1 MSIVYKESGLTLAE
15 LTDLFIDFKNSK
27 GTGSFVFPTTYQ
39 DAYSDY
45 LFSITTTVNGSST
58 PTMYKVLYIKES
70 GAVCEQTFSVKV
82 NANGVC
88 VTSGKEK
95 QLLKDAYLN
104 YSQTG
109 TPEFYKLEKQYDLD
123 IDGDGFVGTS
133 VLLVDKA
140 NQSLL
145 EKDATQLDGNSF
157 YEMLSIDVKGKG
169 ASLTIDTS
177 TALDEGSRRLVI
189 GSRNTDWLD
198 DATQTTDALLTNF
211 KLLGSGMSVGF
222 GTSSTG
228 AMTIQNSNIDL
239 AGSLLSTYIINLL
252 QMDVDSDIGEQ
263 TLGVTLVG
271 FGSRASGTLTI
282 RDSEINYVRADDIGT
297 EYGASAD
304 QIVLDNNHGSL
315 MGLFIA
321 GSTGGTGRVDITAS
335 DINMQGLSNVFTI
348 GEMGGQGIGTI
359 SNSTLNLDA
368 SYSTSDP
375 RFDDIGEKDLGHNS
389 INVGLGDGVKS
400 TKVSSLVVNNSDISI
415 LSTESNVNVG
425 WEWGL
430 GSLSISNSSLLQF
443 SQRDA
448 YAINSGRIDISTYQ
462 YSWSASY
469 LNIGGE
475 WGDGNSITNESSNG
489 LVNLTNTH
497 YSMYGPH
504 AGINVGVA
512 SSKAVGQ
519 LVLSNSVVS
528 VLAGGAIYSPN
539 GGSDYGWMESEWFR
553 DDYGNLIPSNYLSA
567 GKNSSDQWNS
577 NYFAFV
583 NIGGNNWSDTGGNGE
598 VNLVGSRMQV
608 FQMDF
613 DSFDESAVDPSI
625 VAHNIDSIYVD
636 SSAANLSLGSGGNRA
651 VLTMDDT
658 STLDV
663 GGTINLANN
672 VESLAS
678 AKYFLSNNGGV
689 INTTSFIAGNG
700 DNLSSFNRS
709 TTYLDGDAE
718 INAEFVNFENQSR
731 LVGDGTIRA
740 KDMFSGSIDIYS
752 SDKETPDVYFDLG
765 GDNNSFS
772 ILFDN
777 AQILIGDVLTI
788 TKKAPVAN
796 KPLTGLSTEVITS
809 GTGTLFFEVEEADEF
824 DYSYLNFSNTNFYF
838 DLDASAKDLIS
849 IGDFDYVNF
858 SNCTFNIKM
867 DKSLSGGADI
877 QLVAFDDGIVYEQ
890 DINVSNITLLGVPGS
905 TLVVNDGGIYLN
917 V

>member
-70 GAVCEQTFSVKV
+70 GAVCEQTFSVKITT
-82 NANGVC
+82 NGVC

-104 YSQTG
+104 ESQTG
-109 TPEFYKLEKQYDLD
+109 TPAFYKLEKQYDLD

-282 RDSEINYVRADDIGT
+282 RDSEINYVRANDIGT

-304 QIVLDNNHGSL
+304 QIVLENNHGSL

-321 GSTGGTGRVDITAS
+321 GSTGAKGVVSITGS
-335 DINMQGLSNVFTI
+335 DINMRGLSNTFTM
-348 GEMGGQGIGTI
+348 GETGGQASATI

-375 RFDDIGEKDLGHNS
+375 RFDDIGEKDLGNNS
-389 INVGLGDGVKS
+389 IQVGQGDG
-400 TKVSSLVVNNSDISI
+400 TKTPLVSSLVVNNSDIS
-415 LSTESNVNVG
+415 LLGTQSYVNVG
-425 WEWGL
+425 WNWGA
-430 GSLSISNSSLLQF
+430 GSVSITNSSLF
-443 SQRDA
+443 IDGHRDA
-448 YAINSGRIDISTYQ
+448 DAINNGRIDAATYQ
-462 YSWSASY
+462 YAWSGSY
-469 LNIGGE
+469 FNIGGE
-475 WGDGNSITNESSNG
+475 WGDGNSTTNESSNG
-489 LVNLTNTH
+489 IVKLIDTH
-497 YSMYGPH
+497 CSMYGSH
-504 AGINVGVA
+504 AGISVGVA

-539 GGSDYGWMESEWFR
+539 GGSDYGWMESWWSNDAQES
-553 DDYGNLIPSNYLSA
+553 SNYLS
-567 GKNSSDQWNS
+567 GGMNSSGQWNS
-577 NYFAFV
+577 NYFAYV
-583 NIGGNNWSDTGGNGE
+583 NIGGNNWSDAGGNGE

-709 TTYLDGDAE
+709 TTYLNGDAE

-838 DLDASAKDLIS
+838 DLGASAKDLIS